1 MRKIA
6 LLAAVIALAACNNDS
21 TSPNGSAQ
29 GSYSLHTV
37 NGNPLPFTFSDG
49 SVLVS
54 DQLTL
59 NSNGTYVDVATF
71 SNAGTATEQ
80 GLWSINN
87 NLISFQDQTGVA
99 PPVGLPATGG
109 GLVGFELLWPRGN
122 DVHVPPE
129 TRARIR
135 LNYPVTVRV
144 VW

>member
-1 MRKIA
+1 MRRIA
-6 LLAAVIALAACNNDS
+6 LLAALVALAACNNDS

-59 NSNGTYVDVATF
+59 NANGTYVDVATF

-87 NLISFQDQTGVA
+87 NLISFQDQTDNFSYQGSLSGSV
-99 PPVGLPATGG
+99 LTESFPAS
-109 GLVGFELLWPRGN
+109 RGSGS
-122 DVHVPPE
+122 
-129 TRARIR
+129 
-135 LNYPVTVRV
+135 VTEVYQKN
-144 VW
+144 

>member
-87 NLISFQDQTGVA
+87 NLISFQDQTEVEQMFGE
-99 PPVGLPATGG
+99 GSFFGRRKDNLCKLTHNR
-109 GLVGFELLWPRGN
+109 RG
-122 DVHVPPE
+122 DFFRPCFAL
-129 TRARIR
+129 R
-135 LNYPVTVRV
+135 TVQQ
-144 VW
+144 